1 MSEAQKKSRLPEATV
16 EVVVPFHDVDA
27 MNVAWHGHYVK
38 YFEIARCALL
48 DAIDYNYPQMEASG
62 FAWPVTELWV
72 RYPGPARFGQR
83 LRVSA
88 TLTEYEPRLRI
99 DYVIRDAESGARLTK
114 GYTVQVAV
122 DKATGEL
129 QFGPVEALARRLE
142 ARNG

>member
-1 MSEAQKKSRLPEATV
+1 MLLPEKTV
-16 EVVVPFHDVDA
+16 ELVVPFHDVDA

-83 LRVSA
+83 LAVTA
-88 TLTEYEPRLRI
+88 KLTEYEPRLRI
-99 DYVIRDAESGARLTK
+99 DYVVRDAETRERLTK

-122 DKATGEL
+122 CKTTREL
-129 QFGPVEALARRLE
+129 QFAPVPALVQRLE
-142 ARNG
+142 AYHAQT